1 MIRTLVVAFTVI
13 CLNHSP
19 LPAQEDTWRYVLID
33 SATNVNVGKFSLSN
47 AKLGIESESPWSV
60 TMKTLH
66 GGKQE
71 GVQLVTIDNGNAVIS
86 LIPTRGLS
94 IYEVKSGDVRLGW
107 NSPVKELVHPQYINL
122 DARGG
127 LGWLDGFNEWMVRC
141 GLEFAGHP
149 GTDEFIT
156 NTGEMGEMDLTL
168 HGKIGNIP
176 ASKVELLIDKQPPH
190 RIRLR
195 GVVHERLFFGPKLQ
209 LTAEVSTIPGST
221 ALTIRDEVTNL
232 GGSEQEYQLIYHTNF
247 GPPLLEAGA
256 QAVAPIKT
264 LAPMNEQAAKGLKE
278 WNLYREPTPGFV
290 EEVFLIHPYADP
302 TGQTGVLLKN
312 KAGDRG
318 SSIHWNIGQLPF
330 LTIWKNT
337 VAEADGYVT
346 GLEPATGFPY
356 NRKIERKAGRV
367 PVLKP
372 GEAQSIELEFR
383 LHLSRQNVQ
392 DAIDTILKYQ
402 DGRPT
407 EVQSEPPPEGGE

>member
-1 MIRTLVVAFTVI
+1 MIRALVVALALC
-13 CLNHSP
+13 CLSHSP

-33 SATNVNVGKFSLSN
+33 SATNVNVGEFSLSS
-47 AKLGIESESPWSV
+47 AKLGIETESPWSV
-60 TMKTLH
+60 TLKTLH

-71 GVQLVTIDNGNAVIS
+71 GVQLVTIDNGKATIS

-94 IYEVKSGDVRLGW
+94 IYEVKSSDIRLGW

-221 ALTIRDEVTNL
+221 SLTIRDEVKNL

-247 GPPLLEAGA
+247 GPPMLEAGA
-256 QAVAPIKT
+256 QAVVPIKT
-264 LAPMNEQAAKGLKE
+264 LAPMNEQAAKGLQE
-278 WNLYREPTPGFV
+278 WSLYREPTPGFV

-302 TGQTGVLLKN
+302 AGQTGVLLKN

-318 SSIHWNIGQLPF
+318 SSIHWNIGHLPF

-337 VAEADGYVT
+337 VSEADGYVT

-356 NRKIERKAGRV
+356 NRKVERKAGRL
-367 PVLKP
+367 PTLKP
-372 GEAQSIELEFR
+372 GEAKSTQLEFR
-383 LHLSRQNVQ
+383 LHLSRQEVNE
-392 DAIDTILKYQ
+392 AIDTIRKYQ

-407 EVQSEPPPEGGE
+407 EVQSEPPPVEE